1 MNNLA
6 HRLPTLLSPLLSL
19 LLLISI
25 GLPAQAAQFKGRLE
39 WVHKVELRVLE
50 SGVVKKMNVTV
61 GQTVKKGATLL
72 QMDQR
77 EYKAKLLEAEARL
90 AHSKSSSA
98 KAKREYDRT
107 QELYER
113 ALIADE
119 ELKEAELK
127 QATAKAN
134 QASAKATL
142 ALAKIA
148 LERTELHAPFHAII
162 VSHNVWEG
170 DVIYK
175 TLQRTPP
182 LTIAPS
188 NQMLAR
194 ILVTGNIINR
204 YKKGQPATVII
215 KGKQYKGQ
223 IHSLGVQS
231 VRIDT
236 NGAIYELD
244 VIFNRNRREVLRE
257 AEIVKVNLP

>member
-1 MNNLA
+1 MKYL
-6 HRLPTLLSPLLSL
+6 TPLFSF
-19 LLLISI
+19 LLLISFSS
-25 GLPAQAAQFKGRLE
+25 PVQAAQFKGRLE
-39 WVHKVELRVLE
+39 WLHKVELRVLE
-50 SGVVKKMNVTV
+50 SGVVKAMNVTV
-61 GQTVKKGATLL
+61 GQTVKKGAVLL

-77 EYKAKLLEAEARL
+77 ENKAKLLEAEAKL
-90 AHSKSSSA
+90 AHSKSNSA

-127 QATAKAN
+127 QAIAKAEE
-134 QASAKATL
+134 ASTKAAL

-148 LERTELHAPFHAII
+148 LERTELRAPFHAII

-188 NQMLAR
+188 NKMLAR
-194 ILVTGNIINR
+194 VLVTGKILSKYR
-204 YKKGQPATVII
+204 KGQVATVII
-215 KGKQYKGQ
+215 NGKSYKGWV
-223 IHSLGVQS
+223 HSLGVQS
-231 VRIDT
+231 V
-236 NGAIYELD
+236 
-244 VIFNRNRREVLRE
+244 
-257 AEIVKVNLP
+257 